1 MSKLEDI
8 IHEIYIFPKEFFEK
22 AEEFKKKTDMDL
34 IALLQGAQG
43 VYKAW
48 VQLRLLGVVG
58 KAYVKVV
65 KGKSYIIFKGPP
77 GLRPNLNAPRYLRA
91 NPKVAMF
98 VVGTREIIK
107 DTAEGFKVAV
117 IAYVALDVMQEILQD
132 HFSLARLGVKAA
144 SDISQAL
151 IAAGVGALAGVVVTT
166 LGAPVVVAFV
176 IVVGVGFLAGMALS
190 HYDTKYH
197 LTDKVVER
205 MMELE
210 REAKAGLA
218 ELGGRI
224 EERIDEEIRRGVDA
238 ALSAAARYA
247 ADRLQRL
254 LDDFLRD
261 NLYPYRMR

>member
-1 MSKLEDI
+1 MSKLDDV
-8 IHEIYIFPKEFFEK
+8 IHEIYIWPKEFFEY
-22 AEEFKKKTDMDL
+22 AEELKKRTDTD
-34 IALLQGAQG
+34 IVALVQGAQG
-43 VYKAW
+43 AYKAV
-48 VQLRLLGVVG
+48 VQIRLLGVLG

-65 KGKSYIIFKGPP
+65 QGKHYIVFKGPP
-77 GLRPNLNAPRYLRA
+77 GLRPNLLGTRYLRA

-132 HFSLARLGVKAA
+132 HFSLARLGVKVA

-151 IAAGVGALAGVVVTT
+151 ISAGVGAVAGVVATT

-176 IVVGVGFLAGMALS
+176 IVVAVGFVAGMYLT
-190 HYDTKYH
+190 HLDQKYH
-197 LTDKVVER
+197 LTDKAVER

-224 EERIDEEIRRGVDA
+224 EDRIDDEIRRGVNA
-238 ALSAAARYA
+238 AISTAGRYA

-254 LDDFLRD
+254 IDDFLRD
-261 NLYPYRMR
+261 HLYPYRMR